1 MIYNA
6 TSLQSN
12 RAKHATI
19 AIYNSKQPG
28 QERQWLR
35 VHQTDP
41 KTSLNHHIEC
51 YKTPDEAKKEKKY
64 ILTTICELVN
74 IQDNETFF
82 FGRFRVIHV
91 YKTQTKKQHYRQK

>member
-19 AIYNSKQPG
+19 AINNSKQPG

-41 KTSLNHHIEC
+41 KPSWNHHIEC
-51 YKTPDEAKKEKKY
+51 YKTPGEAEKEKNIHLNYYLWIGKY
-64 ILTTICELVN
+64 S
-74 IQDNETFF
+74 
-82 FGRFRVIHV
+82 R
-91 YKTQTKKQHYRQK
+91 